1 MTLHYPLDALFSQ
14 IPDRLRPKIEKSKYH
29 QQRDQITIL
38 IEGDI
43 SSREKETM
51 AWEKVEQEYRCQ
63 NAKGTTDAGKA
74 LIAKLARNSMVIKD
88 YAKYSKTP
96 SRSRNS
102 KKRLK
107 K

>member
-1 MTLHYPLDALFSQ
+1 VTLHYPLDALFSQ

-74 LIAKLARNSMVIKD
+74 LIAKLARNSMVT
-88 YAKYSKTP
+88 KYSKTP